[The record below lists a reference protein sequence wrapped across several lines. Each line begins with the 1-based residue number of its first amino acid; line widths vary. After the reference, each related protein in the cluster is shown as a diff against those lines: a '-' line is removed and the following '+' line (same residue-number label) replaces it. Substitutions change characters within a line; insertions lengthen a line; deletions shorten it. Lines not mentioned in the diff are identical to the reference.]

1 MIEPLAIAAGGAAAV
16 LTTVMGGGPLAAIVR
31 WLLTR
36 AAGPPSTQ
44 TSVENASAQLR
55 KAIAASELAAR
66 ELADDIDAKTKTR
79 NALQAEIEHNKALA
93 GTTEQ
98 ARNAMD
104 QSVRRALDEQAKR
117 SRKWLWYG
125 QVVGFFVGVA
135 ASYVASLVY
144 NWVSHR

>member
-1 MIEPLAIAAGGAAAV
+1 MVELPQLAAAAAAV
-16 LTTVMGGGPLAAIVR
+16 LTAVMGGGPLAAIAR
-31 WLLTR
+31 RLLTR
-36 AAGPPSTQ
+36 AAGPMSTQ
-44 TSVENASAQLR
+44 TSVENASARLR
-55 KAIAASELAAR
+55 EAIAASELAAR

-79 NALQAEIEHNKALA
+79 DALQAEIEHNKALA

-125 QVVGFFVGVA
+125 QVIGFFVGVA